1 MNMFGDEF
9 HVLHDDFR
17 LRKDVPVDLLQ
28 DEALLAIKWVP
39 WFFAE
44 HPVMAQYEYLSS
56 PLDRQDNGSEQ
67 DL

>member
-1 MNMFGDEF
+1 MFF
-9 HVLHDDFR
+9 WV
-17 LRKDVPVDLLQ
+17 Q

-56 PLDRQDNGSEQ
+56 PLDRQDNSSEQ